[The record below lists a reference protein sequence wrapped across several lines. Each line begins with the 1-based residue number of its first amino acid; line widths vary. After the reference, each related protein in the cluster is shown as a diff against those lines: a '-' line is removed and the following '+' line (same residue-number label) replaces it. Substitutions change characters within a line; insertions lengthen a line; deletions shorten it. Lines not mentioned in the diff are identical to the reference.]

1 MKKIFSLLLLLCVV
15 FSGFVACGDKKTPET
30 VVEKIDYVSQV
41 TLDMNS
47 ETQKHEIEN
56 LSTISYIDGDTTHF
70 RVPTDLV
77 ETGLLKARYIAVNTP
92 ESTGKIEE
100 YGKKAAS
107 FTRSKLESASSVI
120 LETDSTTWDVDSTG
134 DRYLVWVWYQTAG
147 TDTYRNLNLEL
158 LQEGLAVGSK
168 AGDTRYGSYC
178 TQAINQAIQFKL
190 HVHSGEK
197 DPDFFYGAAH
207 EIDLKELRL
216 NIESYKGQ
224 RVAFEA
230 TVTYYSNQGVYVE
243 DYDEE
248 TSRYFGI
255 YIYYGFQ
262 YDKGT
267 PELLAVGNRVRIV
280 GSAQYYE
287 NGKSWQI
294 SDLHY
299 DPRDKQNPDNI
310 QLISKGND
318 AAHTLTTIETF
329 YSDVEMEVGEEMKT
343 LPYRDLALGTTIEMK
358 SLVVDHASTTS
369 TGGDNDG
376 SITLYCKLG
385 NREISVRTSKL
396 YDENGD
402 LVKQDIFEGKTID
415 VKGVVDFYYND
426 RDTADTSD
434 DLVTYQIKVFSLNK
448 IVIH

>member
-1 MKKIFSLLLLLCVV
+1 MKKIFSLLLLLCVI
-15 FSGFVACGDKKTPET
+15 FSGFVACSDKKGSTSSPEA
-30 VVEKIDYVSQV
+30 EIQKIDYVSQV

-47 ETQKHEIEN
+47 ETQKHEVEN

-100 YGKKAAS
+100 FGKKAAS
-107 FTRSKLESASSVI
+107 FTRSKLETASSVI
-120 LETDSTTWDVDSTG
+120 LETDSTDWEVDSTG
-134 DRYLVWVWYQTAG
+134 DRYLVWVWYQTEG
-147 TDTYRNLNLEL
+147 TDVYRNLNLEL

-168 AGDTRYGSYC
+168 AGDTRYGSFC
-178 TQAINQAIQFKL
+178 TQAINQAIQLKL
-190 HVHSGEK
+190 NVHSGEK
-197 DPDFFYGAAH
+197 DPDYYYGAAH

-243 DYDEE
+243 DYDDE
-248 TSRYFGI
+248 TGRYYGI
-255 YIYYGFQ
+255 YVYYGFL

-267 PELLAVGNRVRIV
+267 DVVLSVGNRVRIV

-294 SDLHY
+294 SDLKY
-299 DPRDKQNPDNI
+299 DARDKTNPDNV
-310 QLISKGND
+310 QLVSKANE
-318 AAHTLTTIETF
+318 ASHALTTIETF
-329 YSDVEMEVGEEMKT
+329 YSEVEMEVGEEMKT
-343 LPYRDLALGTTIEMK
+343 FSYAELALGTTIEMK
-358 SLVVDHASTTS
+358 SLTVESASTTA

-396 YDENGD
+396 YDADGNLVTQD
-402 LVKQDIFEGKTID
+402 LFVGKTID
-415 VKGVVDFYYND
+415 VKGVVDYFYYND
-426 RDTADTSD
+426 HG
-434 DLVTYQIKVFSLNK
+434 TYQIKVFALNK
-448 IVIH
+448 IVIHE

>member
-1 MKKIFSLLLLLCVV
+1 MKKIFSLLLLLCVI
-15 FSGFVACGDKKTPET
+15 FSGFVACSDKGATSSPEA
-30 VVEKIDYVSQV
+30 EIQKIDYVSQV

-47 ETQKHEIEN
+47 ETQKHEVEN

-100 YGKKAAS
+100 FGKKAAS
-107 FTRSKLESASSVI
+107 FTRSKLETASSVI
-120 LETDSTTWDVDSTG
+120 LETDNSDWEVDSTG
-134 DRYLVWVWYQTAG
+134 DRYLVWVWYQTEG
-147 TDTYRNLNLEL
+147 TDVYRNLNLEL

-168 AGDTRYGSYC
+168 AGDTRYGSFC
-178 TQAINQAIQFKL
+178 TQAINQAIQLKL
-190 HVHSGEK
+190 NVHSGEK
-197 DPDFFYGAAH
+197 DPDYYYGAAH

-243 DYDEE
+243 DYDDE
-248 TSRYFGI
+248 TGRYYGI
-255 YIYYGFQ
+255 YVYYGFQ

-267 PELLAVGNRVRIV
+267 DVVLSVGNRVRIV

-294 SDLHY
+294 SDLKY
-299 DPRDKQNPDNI
+299 DARDKTNPDNV
-310 QLISKGND
+310 QLVSKANE
-318 AAHTLTTIETF
+318 ASHTLTTIETF
-329 YSDVEMEVGEEMKT
+329 YSEVEMEVGEEMKT
-343 LPYRDLALGTTIEMK
+343 FSYAELALGTTIEMK
-358 SLVVDHASTTS
+358 SLTVESASTTA

-396 YDENGD
+396 YDADGNLVTQD
-402 LVKQDIFEGKTID
+402 LFVGKTID
-415 VKGVVDFYYND
+415 VKGVVDYFYYND
-426 RDTADTSD
+426 HG
-434 DLVTYQIKVFSLNK
+434 TYQIKVFALNK
-448 IVIH
+448 IVIHE